1 MVYTSII
8 RIPIKGGMTIPNTR
22 SLDPGSYGYFL
33 RGSKPRKQLRADYA
47 LRLERSDGMERELS
61 IDMEEDG
68 ESYPRCSMGLEYLP
82 TGTIDLGQ
90 F

>member
-1 MVYTSII
+1 M
-8 RIPIKGGMTIPNTR
+8 
-22 SLDPGSYGYFL
+22 SLDPGTYGYFL

-68 ESYPRCSMGLEYLP
+68 ESYPRCSMGLEYIFQSHGASGYGCLYSP
-82 TGTIDLGQ
+82 KGTWHLKSQ
-90 F
+90 R